1 MTTHLRP
8 ASARPAR
15 ADRWPQLDLARAVVV
30 AGLIPF
36 HAALVFAADDDF
48 YVKDD
53 RTTDV
58 LVPLAAPVVVWAM
71 PLLFL
76 IAGVGAWSS
85 WRRRDGAGFVRRRW
99 TRIGVPLLLGT
110 VLLVPLPV
118 WLRLRTDP
126 GYTESY
132 AEFWP
137 RFFRVRVDWSEFP
150 FLLQP
155 AADGRGFETGH
166 LWFLVLLL
174 LYSLAA
180 VPVLRFLSG
189 DRGAR
194 LLGRLG
200 AAAERRP
207 GGVLLPA
214 VLTGAACALIGLDE
228 GIAAS
233 NEVVYGLFFAGGVL
247 LAAAPGLRAAARRS
261 VRPAVLVGVLA
272 LLAAGTLFLLRREVP
287 GADPLLDRDLVS
299 AVGRACFGVAGWCA
313 TLAIVGALAAPRPEP
328 AAPGSRAAA
337 YARSA
342 VLPWYVLHQPV
353 VVAVAFV
360 VVGTSWPPVV
370 TYLVIVAVS
379 AAGTLLAHE
388 LLRRA
393 GRGLARLSRREK
405 AIRAR

>member
-8 ASARPAR
+8 AGSPAQT
-15 ADRWPQLDLARAVVV
+15 DRWPQLDVARAVVV
-30 AGLIPF
+30 AGLVPF

-71 PLLFL
+71 PLVFL
-76 IAGVGAWSS
+76 IAGVGAWTS
-85 WRRRDGAGFVRRRW
+85 WRRRDGAVFVRRRL
-99 TRIGVPLLLGT
+99 TRIAVPLVLGT

-189 DRGAR
+189 DRGGR
-194 LLGRLG
+194 LLDRLG
-200 AAAERRP
+200 GAAEHRP
-207 GGVLLPA
+207 GLVLLPA
-214 VLTGAACALIGLDE
+214 VPVAAACALLGQDQ

-233 NEVVYGLFFAGGVL
+233 NEVAYGLFFAGGL
-247 LAAAPGLRAAARRS
+247 LVAADPRLRAAARRS
-261 VRPAVLVGVLA
+261 VRPAALAAIAGLLV
-272 LLAAGTLFLLRREVP
+272 AGTLFLLRREVP

-299 AVGRACFGVAGWCA
+299 SVGRACFGVAAWCA
-313 TLAIVGALAAPRPEP
+313 TLAIVGALAGPRAER
-328 AAPGSRAAA
+328 ATPGSPVAA

-360 VVGTSWPPVV
+360 VVGWSVHPALK
-370 TYLVIVAVS
+370 YLVIVAVS
-379 AAGTLLAHE
+379 AAGTLAAYE
-388 LLRRA
+388 LLRLA
-393 GRGLARLSRREK
+393 GRVLRR
-405 AIRAR
+405 R